1 MKGHVTPKGVVTDRL
16 RTTKNTRAGYIAQVV
31 EHLLSMYR
39 VVHVTD
45 NAVYSM
51 CTCNPS
57 TQELEAKRSE
67 AQGYP

>member
-39 VVHVTD
+39 VLHVTD
-45 NAVYSM
+45 NAVYSR
-51 CTCNPS
+51 